1 MAKAKLPKFRSLE
14 EERSFWQSHDAFEV
28 LGEEGW
34 EVIEK
39 GTTKVK
45 SVYLLRVGKHGAW
58 LRVPKSWLQKIG
70 AKEGQKIRAWVK
82 GNRLTVEIR

>member
-39 GTTKVK
+39 GTRKRNLSICFVSGSTA
-45 SVYLLRVGKHGAW
+45 HGYES
-58 LRVPKSWLQKIG
+58 LNLGFKRL
-70 AKEGQKIRAWVK
+70 GQKK
-82 GNRLTVEIR
+82 GKKSGHG

>member
-1 MAKAKLPKFRSLE
+1 
-14 EERSFWQSHDAFEV
+14 
-28 LGEEGW
+28 
-34 EVIEK
+34 
-39 GTTKVK
+39 VK

-82 GNRLTVEIR
+82 GNRLTVEIG